1 MLKFKVMLVDVI
13 TGLPDAPELSQKE
26 ADTMRVPTGCV
37 FSDID
42 IKEKKGVYILSGRLD
57 GKKLPKRQLS
67 AEEAAWVDYGVADAV
82 GMAARL
88 NREVLQRMAAAPV
101 MNSLF

>member
-1 MLKFKVMLVDVI
+1 MFKFKFMLVDVI
-13 TGLPDAPELSQKE
+13 TGLPDAPVLPQKE
-26 ADTMRVPTGCV
+26 ADTMRVPAGYV

-42 IKEKKGVYILSGRLD
+42 IKEKKGIYILSCKLN
-57 GKKLPKRQLS
+57 GKKMPKRQLS

-88 NREVLQRMAAAPV
+88 NREVLQRMAAVPV